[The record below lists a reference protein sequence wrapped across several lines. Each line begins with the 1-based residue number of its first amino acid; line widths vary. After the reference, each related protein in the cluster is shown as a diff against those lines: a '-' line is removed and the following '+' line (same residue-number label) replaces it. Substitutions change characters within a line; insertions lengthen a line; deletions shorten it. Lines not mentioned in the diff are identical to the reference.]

1 MLLGTSIDI
10 STTLQSSSSS
20 AKKTGS
26 KKKRSRSESPNIAK
40 KTAAGSSTSSSRS
53 PSNPAS
59 SGDQSVLSPVK
70 VSSTPSS
77 LPLSPTSPS
86 LSSQTKHPPFSLA
99 IQSPE
104 QLTVHPSI
112 MTSVPSSQVNP
123 LERPV
128 ATTSA
133 LIPSLEVQTP
143 LSASQSSTQ
152 ILQFTKTTKP
162 LILPQPS
169 KGSHVATPLDL
180 QLPPLDPLGS
190 PLSQASSTTTQDSS
204 HSTPMHSEDPNL
216 QFVLEQG
223 SSLGPLFD
231 SLPLSTPISSPPI
244 FAESPVRLFDILDEI
259 PDLMASLLDEPVV
272 ITSQSSTPQQQTSQ
286 NPLSIPQVSTYLSPS
301 LPSLPPYHGYQNPEP
316 NVGYGASV
324 SQQLS
329 PHIIPS
335 SPNVRPLVPS
345 LQDPSSTSFPS
356 LPDPSSTSFPS
367 LPDPSSTSFP
377 SLPGLSSSSLP
388 LFHQLPVQPPTLPP
402 PPAVQSVATHTSSAL
417 MQLLQT
423 KPIVTSP
430 TSLQPPYG
438 QLYSPYPQSTLST
451 ARLPHRSHYPSHQTF
466 SHPPSRPI
474 PHRQLVS
481 SSPLSDPTLYP
492 QYRQPSSRYSN
503 IMPPTHFTDPS
514 LQTPMTHGTAYRPSQ
529 QGQRQD
535 QPILLATP
543 QTQPYQV
550 RPHPRDL

>member
-1 MLLGTSIDI
+1 MLLGTSVDI
-10 STTLQSSSSS
+10 STSLPSSSSS

-26 KKKRSRSESPNIAK
+26 KKKRSRSESPNVAN

-53 PSNPAS
+53 PSIPVS
-59 SGDQSVLSPVK
+59 SGDQSLLSPVK
-70 VSSTPSS
+70 ISSTPSS

-86 LSSQTKHPPFSLA
+86 ASSQTKHPPFSLA
-99 IQSPE
+99 IHSPE
-104 QLTVHPSI
+104 QLTIHPSI
-112 MTSVPSSQVNP
+112 MTSAPSSQVNP

-128 ATTSA
+128 ATISA
-133 LIPSLEVQTP
+133 MTPSTEVQTP
-143 LSASQSSTQ
+143 LIASQSSTQ
-152 ILQFTKTTKP
+152 MLQFTKTAKP
-162 LILPQPS
+162 LTLHQPS

-231 SLPLSTPISSPPI
+231 PLPLSTPISSPPI
-244 FAESPVRLFDILDEI
+244 FAESPVRLFDILNEI

-286 NPLSIPQVSTYLSPS
+286 HPLSIPQVSTYLS
-301 LPSLPPYHGYQNPEP
+301 PSLPPYHGYQNPEP

-335 SPNVRPLVPS
+335 LPNVRALVPS

-367 LPDPSSTSFP
+367 LPGP
-377 SLPGLSSSSLP
+377 SSSSLP
-388 LFHQLPVQPPTLPP
+388 LFHQLPVQPQTLPP
-402 PPAVQSVATHTSSAL
+402 PPAVQSVGTHTSSAL
-417 MQLLQT
+417 IQLLQT

-430 TSLQPPYG
+430 TSLHPPYD

-451 ARLPHRSHYPSHQTF
+451 PGVPHRSHYPSHQTF
-466 SHPPSRPI
+466 SHPLSRPI
-474 PHRQLVS
+474 PHRQLVP

-503 IMPPTHFTDPS
+503 IMPPAHFTDPS
-514 LQTPMTHGTAYRPSQ
+514 LQTPITHATTYRPSQ
-529 QGQRQD
+529 QGQRQV
-535 QPILLATP
+535 QPISLATP

-550 RPHPRDL
+550 RPHPRGL

>member
-1 MLLGTSIDI
+1 MLLGTSVDI
-10 STTLQSSSSS
+10 STSLPSS

-26 KKKRSRSESPNIAK
+26 KKKRSRSESPNTAN

-53 PSNPAS
+53 PSIPGS

-70 VSSTPSS
+70 VSSTSSS

-86 LSSQTKHPPFSLA
+86 QTKHLLFPLA
-99 IQSPE
+99 VQSPE
-104 QLTVHPSI
+104 QLKVHPSI
-112 MTSVPSSQVNP
+112 MTSAPSSQVKP
-123 LERPV
+123 RERPV
-128 ATTSA
+128 VTTSA
-133 LIPSLEVQTP
+133 LISSIEVQAP
-143 LSASQSSTQ
+143 LSASQSSTKM
-152 ILQFTKTTKP
+152 LQFMKTAKP
-162 LILPQPS
+162 LTLPQPL

-204 HSTPMHSEDPNL
+204 HSTPMHSEDSSL

-231 SLPLSTPISSPPI
+231 PLPLSAPISSPPI
-244 FAESPVRLFDILDEI
+244 FAESPVRLFDILDDI
-259 PDLMASLLDEPVV
+259 PDLMASLLDDPVV
-272 ITSQSSTPQQQTSQ
+272 IASQSSTPQQQISQ
-286 NPLSIPQVSTYLSPS
+286 HPLSIPQVSTYVS
-301 LPSLPPYHGYQNPEP
+301 PSLPPYPGYQNPEP

-335 SPNVRPLVPS
+335 SPNVGPLVSS

-367 LPDPSSTSFP
+367 LPGP
-377 SLPGLSSSSLP
+377 SSSSLP
-388 LFHQLPVQPPTLPP
+388 LFHQLPVQPQTLPP

-417 MQLLQT
+417 IELLQT

-430 TSLQPPYG
+430 TSLHPPYG
-438 QLYSPYPQSTLST
+438 QLYSPYPQLTLST
-451 ARLPHRSHYPSHQTF
+451 PRIPHRTHYPSHQTF

-474 PHRQLVS
+474 PHRQLAP

-492 QYRQPSSRYSN
+492 QYRQQSLRYSN
-503 IMPPTHFTDPS
+503 IMPPSHFTDAS
-514 LQTPMTHGTAYRPSQ
+514 LQTPMTHVTTYRPSQ
-529 QGQRQD
+529 QEQRQV
-535 QPILLATP
+535 QPTSLATP

-550 RPHPRDL
+550 RPHPRGL